1 MTYGKRLQKFW
12 DSLPEDEKEEV
23 KQELEGLKVEYS
35 SLQAME
41 VLKENVPL
49 ILKRNEELREENR
62 ILNIMIRTSDPAT
75 GIINDQNLHRL
86 LLKFYDLF
94 TEHFAPEDEFKID
107 VDFDPEDEINE
118 DRIAITVLTKS
129 DDIEGYLDKYFL
141 VYKKLDEAR
150 KLLAPECKH
159 VGFSVQYTE

>member
-1 MTYGKRLQKFW
+1 MTDKIKYLFNKAIYNVYRCPNETL
-12 DSLPEDEKEEV
+12 DAI
-23 KQELEGLKVEYS
+23 EGLMRDVYS
-35 SLQAME
+35 LLDENAK
-41 VLKENVPL
+41 LKKEN
-49 ILKRNEELREENR
+49 K
-62 ILNIMIRTSDPAT
+62 ILNLMTKTSDEAT

-141 VYKKLDEAR
+141 VYKQLDEAR
-150 KLLAPECKH
+150 KLLTPECKH

>member
-1 MTYGKRLQKFW
+1 MT
-12 DSLPEDEKEEV
+12 EKIKYLFTKAIYNVYRCPNET
-23 KQELEGLKVEYS
+23 LDAIEGLMRDVYS
-35 SLQAME
+35 LLDENAK
-41 VLKENVPL
+41 LKKEN
-49 ILKRNEELREENR
+49 K
-62 ILNIMIRTSDPAT
+62 ILNLMTKTSDEAT

-129 DDIEGYLDKYFL
+129 DDIEG
-141 VYKKLDEAR
+141 
-150 KLLAPECKH
+150 
-159 VGFSVQYTE
+159 

>member
-41 VLKENVPL
+41 ILKENVPL

-75 GIINDQNLHRL
+75 DIINKQGLHRL

-129 DDIEGYLDKYFL
+129 DDIEGYLDKYFSESS
-141 VYKKLDEAR
+141 LDGH
-150 KLLAPECKH
+150 KII
-159 VGFSVQYTE
+159 S

>member
-1 MTYGKRLQKFW
+1 MMTDKIKYLFNKAIYNVYRCPNETL
-12 DSLPEDEKEEV
+12 DAI
-23 KQELEGLKVEYS
+23 EGLMRDVYS
-35 SLQAME
+35 LLDENAK
-41 VLKENVPL
+41 LKKEN
-49 ILKRNEELREENR
+49 K
-62 ILNIMIRTSDPAT
+62 ILNLMTKTSDEAT

-141 VYKKLDEAR
+141 VYKQLDEAR
-150 KLLAPECKH
+150 KLLTPECKH

>member
-1 MTYGKRLQKFW
+1 MT
-12 DSLPEDEKEEV
+12 EKIKYLFTKAIYNVYRCPNET
-23 KQELEGLKVEYS
+23 LDAIEGLMRDVYS
-35 SLQAME
+35 LLDENAK
-41 VLKENVPL
+41 LKKEN
-49 ILKRNEELREENR
+49 K
-62 ILNIMIRTSDPAT
+62 ILNLMTKTSDEAT

-159 VGFSVQYTE
+159 VGFSVEYME

>member
-1 MTYGKRLQKFW
+1 MT
-12 DSLPEDEKEEV
+12 EKIKDLFDKAIYNVYRCPNET
-23 KQELEGLKVEYS
+23 LDAIEGLMRDVYS
-35 SLQAME
+35 LLDENAK
-41 VLKENVPL
+41 LKKENK
-49 ILKRNEELREENR
+49 ILDLMTK
-62 ILNIMIRTSDPAT
+62 TSDEAT

-159 VGFSVQYTE
+159 VGFSVEYME

>member
-23 KQELEGLKVEYS
+23 KQELEALKVEYS
-35 SLQAME
+35 SLLAME
-41 VLKENVPL
+41 ILKENVPL
-49 ILKRNEELREENR
+49 LLKRNEELREENR
-62 ILNIMIRTSDPAT
+62 ILNLMVSTSDPAT
-75 GIINDQNLHRL
+75 DIINKQGLHRL

-159 VGFSVQYTE
+159 VGFSVEYME